1 MGPHAARIAA
11 PICFALLIS
20 ALPVNAIPVHVE
32 VAPPSSTPS
41 SAVLWLSGNRAELGQ
56 WNGAGVRLTRDAD
69 GRHRAT
75 LDLPV
80 GTPLEFKVTRGSWD
94 TVEKGATG
102 AEIANRRWLVTGT
115 QDTVRIEVAAWRDA
129 FERPEA
135 RVSTIVGEVRRHP
148 AFPSQHVVGRDVLV
162 WLPPGYDKD
171 TRRRYPV
178 VVFHDGQ
185 NVFDGATSF
194 LPGQEWR
201 ADETAD
207 RLIRER
213 RLGPCLLVAVA
224 NTAARREEYTLEPDP
239 RYGGGGSERYMR
251 FVVEELLPF
260 VDRTYRTRTTAVDRT
275 VIGSSLGGLVSLD
288 LALRHPGTFGH
299 AGVISPAVWW
309 ADRAIVGRVAAT
321 GKRPVRV
328 WLDIGTAESTPTA
341 EGRREWM
348 EGAQALRDALV
359 AAGWREGADLHYEE
373 VEGAAH
379 NERAWAERLDRVLL
393 FLQSRP

>member
-1 MGPHAARIAA
+1 MASRVVSRATLTCVAFLTAAV
-11 PICFALLIS
+11 
-20 ALPVNAIPVHVE
+20 PVSAIPVHFE
-32 VAPPSSTPS
+32 VMAPASTPTGS
-41 SAVLWLSGNRAELGQ
+41 VLWLSGNHAGLGQ
-56 WNGAGVRLTRDAD
+56 WSGAGVRLVRDGD
-69 GRHRAT
+69 GRHHAT
-75 LDLPV
+75 LDLPM
-80 GTPLEFKVTRGSWD
+80 GAALEFKVTRGGWD
-94 TVEKGATG
+94 TVEKTATG
-102 AEIANRRWLVTGT
+102 AEIPNRTWRVTGPR
-115 QDTVRIEVAAWRDA
+115 DTVRIEVAAWRDA
-129 FERPEA
+129 FERPGKRE
-135 RVSTIVGEVRRHP
+135 STIVGDVRTHA
-148 AFPSQHVVGRDVLV
+148 AFPSQHVPARDVLV

-171 TRRRYPV
+171 TRQRYPV

-201 ADETAD
+201 ADETTD

-213 RLGPCLLVAVA
+213 RLAPCILVAIA
-224 NTAARREEYTLEPDP
+224 NTSARREEYTLEPDP

-288 LALRHPGTFGH
+288 LALRHPETFGR
-299 AGVISPAVWW
+299 AGVLSPAVWW
-309 ADRAIVGRVAAT
+309 ADRAVVRRVVGT
-321 GKRPVRV
+321 GKHPVRI

-348 EGAQALRDALV
+348 EGAQGLRDALL
-359 AAGWREGADLHYEE
+359 AAGWQDGTDLHYEE

-379 NERAWAERLDRVLL
+379 NERAWADRLDRVLL